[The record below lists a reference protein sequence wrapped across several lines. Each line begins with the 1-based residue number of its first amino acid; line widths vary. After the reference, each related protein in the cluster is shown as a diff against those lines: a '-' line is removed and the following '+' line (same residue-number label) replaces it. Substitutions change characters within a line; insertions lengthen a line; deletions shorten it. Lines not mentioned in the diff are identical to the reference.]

1 MEISCGFPPSNDAVD
16 HAVLAE
22 SLGYKRAWVYDSP
35 ALYGDVWVTLA
46 RMADRTE
53 RIGLGPAVLI
63 PNLRHVL
70 VQASAIAT
78 LESLAPDRTVAA
90 IGTGFTGRQALGQK
104 ALPWRE
110 VEEYIRTLQAL
121 LRGETVEVEG
131 AMIGMIPAGGTL
143 PQPPIHVPILVAANG
158 PKGLAVA
165 EELGDG
171 VMTVIGAVPGGF
183 EWCSVLAFGTV
194 LEEGESP
201 SSERALA
208 AAGPGVT
215 VVYHAMYGGDP
226 TSVDAL
232 PGGAEWRSEIEK
244 VPEEIRHLTVHAEH
258 MVRVSEHDRRLLA
271 TAGDLMSSF
280 TYTGTAKEVRARI
293 DALEASG
300 VTELLYAPMGPDVP
314 RELRAFAAMAGL

>member
-1 MEISCGFPPSNDAVD
+1 
-16 HAVLAE
+16 
-22 SLGYKRAWVYDSP
+22 
-35 ALYGDVWVTLA
+35 
-46 RMADRTE
+46 
-53 RIGLGPAVLI
+53 
-63 PNLRHVL
+63 VL

-78 LESLAPDRTVAA
+78 LESLAPGRTVAA

-104 ALPWRE
+104 ALPWRD
-110 VEEYIRTLQAL
+110 VEEYIRALQAL

-143 PQPPIHVPILVAANG
+143 PQPPIDVPILVAANG

-183 EWCSVLAFGTV
+183 EWCAVLAFGTV

-208 AAGPGVT
+208 AAAPGVT

-232 PGGAEWRSEIEK
+232 PGGAEWRAEIEK

-258 MVRVSEHDRRLLA
+258 MVRVSEHDRPLLA
-271 TAGDLMSSF
+271 TAGDLMSTF

-293 DALEASG
+293 DALETSG

-314 RELRAFAAMAGL
+314 RELRAFASMAGL